1 MYDKDSKIPYRNGD
15 DLVFA
20 GAAQQQRYQHR
31 HRIDRRNITRSGAG
45 MAKVWNSAIPGMK
58 ANAQSTRNSTEP
70 CSPW

>member
-1 MYDKDSKIPYRNGD
+1 
-15 DLVFA
+15 
-20 GAAQQQRYQHR
+20 
-31 HRIDRRNITRSGAG
+31 